1 MCVIQQIH
9 GHISKLL
16 FVLYESNLTLF
27 YSEYE
32 KNNAKKAAAFKIICN
47 FIDVTESSTDV

>member
-1 MCVIQQIH
+1 MQQTH

-16 FVLYESNLTLF
+16 CVLYESNLTWS

-32 KNNAKKAAAFKIICN
+32 KNYVRKPSALKIIRD
-47 FIDVTESSTDV
+47 FIDVTV